1 VDVGSTAVR
10 VAEVAAGDIPVVVRA
25 AQVPLPPGVVEA
37 GEVRQPEA
45 VAEALREVWSKSG
58 VKSKQ
63 VHLGVGNQRVVVRE
77 VALPWLPEKELRD
90 TLGFQVQEFIPMAS
104 DEAVLDFDPLG
115 EMNQG
120 GRRMVRILLVAAHRP
135 MVNALVEAALAA
147 KLDPQGID
155 LTPFAVVRAVG
166 TGDEGLDLDS
176 SGDEAIVDIGAQ
188 VTSICVHDRGVTRF
202 VRMLPSGGRDI
213 TLALAAGLSVD
224 EDGAERLKRGESIEA
239 PTQVEPSAGEPAIEL
254 PPPADSL
261 PVDGPPVDTM
271 PVEAPRGVPAALPDP
286 TEVGRDVEVLER
298 ADDVELARAVHRV
311 VDLGV
316 RRQAIERADHPVGPR
331 LDPHHM
337 ALIEDHH
344 RLLVLRRAGRAGGL
358 VRPEHGFDVR
368 RQVCAELGQLGEPEP
383 DIRRRALDDERGDPV
398 RLGDGVGHAEHPA
411 PRMPE
416 DVAARQPE
424 RLPNG
429 IDLFDVELGRPHR
442 GIMRLGDARVPTPEL
457 IVEDDAA
464 ALGQG
469 SVRFHVMP
477 GRAGPA
483 M

>member
-1 VDVGSTAVR
+1 MARTRIGVDVGSTAVR

-45 VAEALREVWSKSG
+45 VAEALREVWSRSG

-147 KLDPQGID
+147 KLDPGID

-213 TLALAAGLSVD
+213 TLALASGLGVD
-224 EDGAERLKRGESIEA
+224 EAAAERLKRGETPEM
-239 PTQVEPSAGEPAIEL
+239 PAH
-254 PPPADSL
+254 
-261 PVDGPPVDTM
+261 DGPRTRRRTAADPALRRPARDRAAGGRKL
-271 PVEAPRGVPAALPDP
+271 APGRGSARRHPA
-286 TEVGRDVEVLER
+286 
-298 ADDVELARAVHRV
+298 
-311 VDLGV
+311 
-316 RRQAIERADHPVGPR
+316 RRGAA
-331 LDPHHM
+331 
-337 ALIEDHH
+337 
-344 RLLVLRRAGRAGGL
+344 RRAGRDSPI
-358 VRPEHGFDVR
+358 RPTSAPRARPSG
-368 RQVCAELGQLGEPEP
+368 EL
-383 DIRRRALDDERGDPV
+383 RRRGALLAGVLRRPDAERAD
-398 RLGDGVGHAEHPA
+398 R
-411 PRMPE
+411 PRARRRGGSGWTGCSSSCRSVCRSRST
-416 DVAARQPE
+416 VAGCRARQSE
-424 RLPNG
+424 
-429 IDLFDVELGRPHR
+429 IDLSAEASAEPRQCCAWRSGSRSRP
-442 GIMRLGDARVPTPEL
+442 GGV
-457 IVEDDAA
+457 
-464 ALGQG
+464 
-469 SVRFHVMP
+469 
-477 GRAGPA
+477 
-483 M
+483 

>member
-1 VDVGSTAVR
+1 VARTRIGVDVGSTAVR

-45 VAEALREVWSKSG
+45 VAEALREVWSRSG

-77 VALPWLPEKELRD
+77 VALPWLPGKELRD

-104 DEAVLDFDPLG
+104 DDAVLDFDPLG

-213 TLALAAGLSVD
+213 TLALASGLGVD
-224 EDGAERLKRGESIEA
+224 EAAAERLKRGETPET
-239 PTQVEPSAGEPAIEL
+239 PTQDPQKDAADRPSADQPAIGP

-261 PVDGPPVDTM
+261 PVDGPPADTL
-271 PVEAPRGVPAALPDP
+271 PVEAPRGAPAVLPDP
-286 TEVGRDVEVLER
+286 TEVRQLALTRAGSFVDEVRSSLEFYTAQMPNAQIGRVL
-298 ADDVELARAVHRV
+298 V
-311 VDLGV
+311 VG
-316 RRQAIERADHPVGPR
+316 GGSR
-331 LDPHHM
+331 LDG
-337 ALIEDHH
+337 
-344 RLLVLRRAGRAGGL
+344 LL
-358 VRPEHGFDVR
+358 
-368 RQVCAELGQLGEPEP
+368 ELLQ
-383 DIRRRALDDERGDPV
+383 
-398 RLGDGVGHAEHPA
+398 
-411 PRMPE
+411 
-416 DVAARQPE
+416 E
-424 RLPNG
+424 RLPVPVDRG
-429 IDLFDVELGRPHR
+429 RLFERAKSEIELSAEASAEAEAVLSVAVGLAIP
-442 GIMRLGDARVPTPEL
+442 ARRN
-457 IVEDDAA
+457 A
-464 ALGQG
+464 
-469 SVRFHVMP
+469 
-477 GRAGPA
+477 
-483 M
+483 

>member
-213 TLALAAGLSVD
+213 TLALASGLSVD
-224 EDGAERLKRGESIEA
+224 EDVAERLKRGETIEA
-239 PTQVEPSAGEPAIEL
+239 PTQVEPSADQPAIEL

-261 PVDGPPVDTM
+261 PVEGPPADTL
-271 PVEAPRGVPAALPDP
+271 PVEAPRGVPAVLPDP
-286 TEVGRDVEVLER
+286 NEVRQLALTRAGSFVDEVRSSLEFYTAQMPNAQIGRVL
-298 ADDVELARAVHRV
+298 V
-311 VDLGV
+311 VG
-316 RRQAIERADHPVGPR
+316 GGSR
-331 LDPHHM
+331 LDG
-337 ALIEDHH
+337 
-344 RLLVLRRAGRAGGL
+344 LL
-358 VRPEHGFDVR
+358 
-368 RQVCAELGQLGEPEP
+368 ELLQ
-383 DIRRRALDDERGDPV
+383 
-398 RLGDGVGHAEHPA
+398 
-411 PRMPE
+411 
-416 DVAARQPE
+416 E
-424 RLPNG
+424 RLPVPVDRG
-429 IDLFDVELGRPHR
+429 RLFERAKSEIELSAEASAEAEAVLSVAVGLAIP
-442 GIMRLGDARVPTPEL
+442 ARRN
-457 IVEDDAA
+457 A
-464 ALGQG
+464 
-469 SVRFHVMP
+469 
-477 GRAGPA
+477 
-483 M
+483 

>member
-1 VDVGSTAVR
+1 VARTRIGVDVGSTAVR

-45 VAEALREVWSKSG
+45 VAEALRELWSKSG

-104 DEAVLDFDPLG
+104 GEAVLDFDPLG
-115 EMNQG
+115 EMDQG
-120 GRRMVRILLVAAHRP
+120 GRRMVRILLVAAHKQ

-166 TGDEGLDLDS
+166 SGDEGLDLDS
-176 SGDEAIVDIGAQ
+176 SGDEAIVDVGAQ

-224 EDGAERLKRGESIEA
+224 EDVAERLKRGESIEA

-261 PVDGPPVDTM
+261 PVDGPLVDTLPVDTL

-286 TEVGRDVEVLER
+286 TEVRQ
-298 ADDVELARAVHRV
+298 LA
-311 VDLGV
+311 LT
-316 RRQAIERADHPVGPR
+316 
-331 LDPHHM
+331 
-337 ALIEDHH
+337 
-344 RLLVLRRAGRAGGL
+344 RAGSFVDEVRSSLEFYTAQMPNAQIGRVLVVGGGSRLGGL
-358 VRPEHGFDVR
+358 L
-368 RQVCAELGQLGEPEP
+368 ELLE
-383 DIRRRALDDERGDPV
+383 
-398 RLGDGVGHAEHPA
+398 
-411 PRMPE
+411 
-416 DVAARQPE
+416 E
-424 RLPNG
+424 RLPVPVDRG
-429 IDLFDVELGRPHR
+429 RLFERAKSEIELSAEASAEAEAVLSVAVGLAIP
-442 GIMRLGDARVPTPEL
+442 ARRN
-457 IVEDDAA
+457 A
-464 ALGQG
+464 
-469 SVRFHVMP
+469 
-477 GRAGPA
+477 
-483 M
+483 

>member
-213 TLALAAGLSVD
+213 TLALASGLGVD
-224 EDGAERLKRGESIEA
+224 EAAAERLKRGETPEM
-239 PTQVEPSAGEPAIEL
+239 PTQDGPQDAPKDAADRPSADQPAIGP

-261 PVDGPPVDTM
+261 PVDGLPADTL
-271 PVEAPRGVPAALPDP
+271 PVEAPRGAPAVLPDP
-286 TEVGRDVEVLER
+286 TDVRQLALTRAGSFVDEVRSSLEFYTAQMPNAQIGRVL
-298 ADDVELARAVHRV
+298 V
-311 VDLGV
+311 VG
-316 RRQAIERADHPVGPR
+316 GGSR
-331 LDPHHM
+331 LDG
-337 ALIEDHH
+337 
-344 RLLVLRRAGRAGGL
+344 LL
-358 VRPEHGFDVR
+358 
-368 RQVCAELGQLGEPEP
+368 ELLQ
-383 DIRRRALDDERGDPV
+383 
-398 RLGDGVGHAEHPA
+398 
-411 PRMPE
+411 
-416 DVAARQPE
+416 E
-424 RLPNG
+424 RLPVPVDRG
-429 IDLFDVELGRPHR
+429 RLFERAKSEIELSAEASAEAEAVLSVAVGLAIP
-442 GIMRLGDARVPTPEL
+442 ARRN
-457 IVEDDAA
+457 A
-464 ALGQG
+464 
-469 SVRFHVMP
+469 
-477 GRAGPA
+477 
-483 M
+483 